1 MKEKSY
7 ALLALNAMR
16 RASILAKSKA
26 AEKNLK
32 IPVWQ
37 DGKISYM
44 DPITSKATGSKATHP

>member
-1 MKEKSY
+1 MKEGSY

-16 RASILAKSKA
+16 RASILAKRKA

-37 DGKISYM
+37 DGEVSYM
-44 DPITSKATGSKATHP
+44 DPNISPETGSKATHP

>member
-1 MKEKSY
+1 MKEGSY

-16 RASILAKSKA
+16 RASILAKRKA

-37 DGKISYM
+37 DGKVSYM
-44 DPITSKATGSKATHP
+44 DPNTSRETGSKAVHP